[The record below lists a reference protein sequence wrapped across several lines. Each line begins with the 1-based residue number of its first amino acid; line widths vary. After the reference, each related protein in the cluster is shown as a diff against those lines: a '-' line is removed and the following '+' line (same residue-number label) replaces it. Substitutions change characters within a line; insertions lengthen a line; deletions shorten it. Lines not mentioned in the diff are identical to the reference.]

1 MLAMNPIVPFVA
13 GYFAGESNLASGGP
27 GRPPSVA
34 NATGIANVTV
44 SAKPHAADT
53 VITIEPAVM
62 VLAQPT
68 EIIEIPQSAVDH
80 RDLERALQ
88 EIFKDFGATEKEIAD
103 LVAERIDQLTAE
115 GIDAEKLQQLIGTAQ
130 RWDTLTGL
138 LHGAV
143 QGSLPFVGASLA
155 VDLALGDIFNTE
167 VTSNLFALG
176 ASVGVF
182 QGVVDVIAGTALRD
196 LFTDAYYTRPPV
208 AEGVLAQP
216 VSDLL
221 DTRKASMGEQVKSL
235 VPALTGAYSVRNIFR
250 AGTDIA
256 LVATV
261 GPAAVPIANLV
272 IDSVGG
278 LAAGAGMQHMLN
290 RGEQQAL
297 RMHPAILLS
306 RPDCVELLVGLD
318 KGMSMDTIKNA
329 GAAMAGGAADVLC
342 GIPSGIKGLASGVG
356 LTEIGVLTA
365 GLALVLPAQASAA
378 EALVSHGA
386 VVQETV
392 NRVVNTIGLGVVY
405 ASLAAS
411 VASVGSMSSD

>member
-13 GYFAGESNLASGGP
+13 GYFPVKSNPSP
-27 GRPPSVA
+27 GNSDRPSSPVA
-34 NATGIANVTV
+34 DLTGIANVGE
-44 SAKPHAADT
+44 SAKRYAADT
-53 VITIEPAVM
+53 VITIEPAVP
-62 VLAQPT
+62 VQPT
-68 EIIEIPQSAVDH
+68 EIVEIPQSAVDH
-80 RDLERALQ
+80 LALERFLL
-88 EIFKDFGATEKEIAD
+88 EIFKDFGASEKEIAD
-103 LVAERIDQLTAE
+103 LVAERIEELTTR

-155 VDLALGDIFNTE
+155 VDLALGDAFNTK
-167 VTSNLFALG
+167 VTPNLFALG

-182 QGVVDVIAGTALRD
+182 QGVVDVIAGTALRN
-196 LFTDAYYTRPPV
+196 LFTDAYYTRPSS
-208 AEGVLAQP
+208 AEGCLPQP

-221 DTRKASMGEQVKSL
+221 DARKASMGEQVKSL

-329 GAAMAGGAADVLC
+329 GAAMAGGAADVMC

-378 EALVSHGA
+378 GALVSHGP
-386 VVQETV
+386 VIQESV